1 MSPVGHWAELRAA
14 IEAGADAVYF
24 GLTHFTARAKVG
36 FTLEE
41 LPEVMRALHV
51 RGVRGFLT
59 FKDQCDTCGADLTI
73 ADAGDG
79 PSFFVMFAA
88 LIVIVPSAMF
98 LEFAFRPPGWV
109 HIIIWPPITFA
120 FALFFLRPV
129 KALLFALQWK
139 HKAGEATHAD
149 IE

>member
-1 MSPVGHWAELRAA
+1 MAVSALSAGLRCRCPNCG
-14 IEAGADAVYF
+14 EGQVY
-24 GLTHFTARAKVG
+24 
-36 FTLEE
+36 
-41 LPEVMRALHV
+41 
-51 RGVRGFLT
+51 RGFLT

-139 HKAGEATHAD
+139 HKAGEARLQDTPR
-149 IE
+149 E